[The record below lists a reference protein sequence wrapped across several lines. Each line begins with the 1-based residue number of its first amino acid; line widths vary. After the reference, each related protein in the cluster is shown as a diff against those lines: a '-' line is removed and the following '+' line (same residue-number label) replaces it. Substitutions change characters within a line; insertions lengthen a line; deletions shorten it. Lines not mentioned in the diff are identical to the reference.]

1 MNVEVKTWKGIL
13 PKKREWGN
21 IPIQIL
27 PDDIYNSFGELENK
41 IMDNLASHSIPC
53 SDGCFVPNAI
63 FDDWLKIHNDYS
75 ERFNKAKLLV
85 LSCCEDVR
93 EAARSAAAIK
103 QVEVWNSKHPL
114 DKFPPPSSTAYA
126 SNLASSLIP
135 SKEDFYSLYKVN
147 IRVNS
152 HSFCFMA
159 SNPRC
164 SFLEQGEKRGIAWMV
179 VNELVANNAK
189 RFANSLNRMIVTT
202 KLMGKKAKGVF
213 EACKLFLD
221 TDIFPND
228 CLRSKVQR
236 LMDTVESK
244 TFDQINQNEFNIAYE
259 EARIF
264 AIRMSEVSVIMEF
277 L

>member
-53 SDGCFVPNAI
+53 SDGCFVPNTI

-93 EAARSAAAIK
+93 RGCEICCRHKTSKCGILSIHWINSLRH
-103 QVEVWNSKHPL
+103 QVRHMLPIWLLRLFQVK
-114 DKFPPPSSTAYA
+114 K
-126 SNLASSLIP
+126 I
-135 SKEDFYSLYKVN
+135 FYSLYKVN

-152 HSFCFMA
+152 HSFCFMGLK
-159 SNPRC
+159 S
-164 SFLEQGEKRGIAWMV
+164 
-179 VNELVANNAK
+179 
-189 RFANSLNRMIVTT
+189 
-202 KLMGKKAKGVF
+202 
-213 EACKLFLD
+213 
-221 TDIFPND
+221 
-228 CLRSKVQR
+228 
-236 LMDTVESK
+236 
-244 TFDQINQNEFNIAYE
+244 
-259 EARIF
+259 
-264 AIRMSEVSVIMEF
+264 
-277 L
+277 